1 MTEPLHDEAR
11 PLSRAAA
18 SLAAD
23 FLDAR
28 RDSPVSGDK
37 STAAVAVGGI
47 VKTEASACVVRR
59 VSRRDLAAL
68 VVMCGEHAQ
77 YERAPHAPAGMAERL
92 ARALFATPPRLHAW
106 VAEASGELL
115 GYATATVEFSTWQAR
130 DFLHMDCL
138 FVREGRRGDGIGVS
152 LLAAVIVAA
161 RCAGCAEIQW
171 QTPDWNTDAARFY
184 RRAGAI
190 EKPKRRFSLQL
201 DG

>member
-11 PLSRAAA
+11 PLLRAAA
-18 SLAAD
+18 NLAAD

-28 RDSPVSGDK
+28 RDSPVSGDE

-47 VKTEASACVVRR
+47 VKTGASACVVRR
-59 VSRRDLAAL
+59 VSRRDLATL

-77 YERAPHAPAGMAERL
+77 YERAPHEPAGMAERL
-92 ARALFATPPRLHAW
+92 ARALFATPPLLHAW
-106 VAEASGELL
+106 VAEAHGELL
-115 GYATATVEFSTWQAR
+115 GYATATVEFSTWQAHE
-130 DFLHMDCL
+130 FLHMDCL
-138 FVREGRRGDGIGVS
+138 FVREGRRGDGIGAS
-152 LLAAVIVAA
+152 LLAAVVAA
-161 RCAGCAEIQW
+161 ARRAGCTEIQW

-190 EKPKRRFSLQL
+190 EKPKRRFFLQV